1 MNYFFRYKDW
11 TQNDEAIIILGNS
24 IRIDNLMS
32 MKPLLLKLVKKYPNL
47 NTHTIEK
54 QRRLAT
60 VGINYLY
67 TLRKAQK
74 QLDNPTTKL
83 LDWLKTMS
91 NFPELGI
98 LKELYVYFM
107 AVYTDQTNISQN
119 IKQVLKISG
128 YKNISENLPN

>member
-1 MNYFFRYKDW
+1 MVC
-11 TQNDEAIIILGNS
+11 S
-24 IRIDNLMS
+24 
-32 MKPLLLKLVKKYPNL
+32 
-47 NTHTIEK
+47 
-54 QRRLAT
+54 
-60 VGINYLY
+60 YLY

-74 QLDNPTTKL
+74 QLDNPTTKI